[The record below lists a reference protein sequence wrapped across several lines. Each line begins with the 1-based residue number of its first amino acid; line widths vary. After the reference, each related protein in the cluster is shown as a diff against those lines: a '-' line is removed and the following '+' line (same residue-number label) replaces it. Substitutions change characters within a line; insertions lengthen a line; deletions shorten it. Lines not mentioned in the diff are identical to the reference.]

1 MLDREQQTSL
11 IWLQWHWGTRYAISV
26 VDGTWTAYPASAP
39 EQRFTAGSALDL
51 RELMRN
57 DHAARAAHGQRPR

>member
-11 IWLQWHWGTRYAISV
+11 IWLQWHWGTHYAISV
-26 VDGTWTAYPASAP
+26 VDGNWTAYPADEP

-57 DHAARAAHGQRPR
+57 DHGARAAAGHRPR